1 MSALDRDDG
10 RRILVWDVPVR
21 VFHWTLAASFLGAF
35 VTAESE
41 RWRDVHVLLGYTVAG
56 LLAFRLFW
64 GFAGTRHARFAAFL
78 HGPRSVLR
86 YLGSLLTRRP
96 EHHVGHNPAGSW
108 AIWAL
113 IALGLATVASGYA
126 VYELA
131 AGRWLEELHEF
142 SAHAMLAVVA
152 AHVAGVVA
160 SSFLHRENLVVAM
173 LTGRK
178 RGAAGDAIGS
188 PHRFVG
194 TLLAAAVL
202 AFWVAG
208 PDRVAAWA
216 SAALGL
222 ALGTS

>member
-1 MSALDRDDG
+1 MNTPDRDG
-10 RRILVWDVPVR
+10 ARRILVWDLPVR

-188 PHRFVG
+188 PRRFVG

>member
-1 MSALDRDDG
+1 MNAAERNG
-10 RRILVWDVPVR
+10 ARQVLVWDLPVR

-56 LLAFRLFW
+56 LLAFRLLW
-64 GFAGTRHARFAAFL
+64 GFAGTRHARFSAFL
-78 HGPRSVLR
+78 YGPACVLR
-86 YLGSLLTRRP
+86 YLRSLVARRP

-131 AGRWLEELHEF
+131 AGRWLEKLHEF
-142 SAHAMLAVVA
+142 AANAMLAVVA
-152 AHVAGVVA
+152 MHVAGVVA
-160 SSFLHRENLVVAM
+160 SSFLHRENLVAAM

-178 RGAAGDAIGS
+178 RGEAGDAIRS
-188 PHRFVG
+188 PRRIVG
-194 TLLAAAVL
+194 ALLAAAVL
-202 AFWVAG
+202 GFWVAG
-208 PDRVAAWA
+208 PERVSAWA

>member
-1 MSALDRDDG
+1 MNTPDRDG
-10 RRILVWDVPVR
+10 ARRILVWDLPVR

-113 IALGLATVASGYA
+113 IALGIGTVASGYA

-173 LTGRK
+173 LTGHK

-188 PHRFVG
+188 PRRFVG

-216 SAALGL
+216 SAALGI

>member
-1 MSALDRDDG
+1 MNTPDRDG
-10 RRILVWDVPVR
+10 ARRILVWDLPVR

-64 GFAGTRHARFAAFL
+64 GFAGTRHARFSAFL
-78 HGPRSVLR
+78 YGPASVLR
-86 YLGSLLTRRP
+86 YLRSLLTRRP

-113 IALGLATVASGYA
+113 IAFGIGMVASGVA
-126 VYELA
+126 VYELG
-131 AGRWLEELHEF
+131 AGRWMEKLHEF
-142 SAHAMLAVVA
+142 AAHAMLVVVA
-152 AHVAGVVA
+152 VHVAGVLA
-160 SSFLHRENLVVAM
+160 SSLLHRENLVAAM
-173 LTGRK
+173 FTGRK
-178 RGAAGDAIGS
+178 RGAAGDAIRGA
-188 PHRFVG
+188 HRFVG
-194 TLLAAAVL
+194 TVLAAAVL